1 MILLSAAAGFFGVT
15 GYLILSV
22 IRRIIGRNSFV
33 CFVEDC
39 ILAFIYAVAAY
50 YFMYRV
56 GGGTV
61 IGYNYVFL
69 VLGALIAYRLWGSVK
84 WQSKE

>member
-1 MILLSAAAGFFGVT
+1 MIFLSVAAGFSGVS
-15 GYLILSV
+15 GYLILNA
-22 IRRIIGRNSFV
+22 IRRIIKRSGFI

-39 ILAFIYAVAAY
+39 ILAFAYAVASY

-61 IGYNYVFL
+61 IVYNYVFL
-69 VLGALIAYRLWGSVK
+69 ILGALIAYRFWGSIK

>member
-1 MILLSAAAGFFGVT
+1 MIFLSAAAGFFGVT
-15 GYLILSV
+15 GYLILNA
-22 IRRIIGRNSFV
+22 IRRIIKRSSFI
-33 CFVEDC
+33 CFIEDC
-39 ILAFIYAVAAY
+39 ILAFAYAVAAY

-84 WQSKE
+84 